1 MNQADKGTLYSTNKA
16 YSEVISREQM
26 QMQMKLTLN
35 DSLKKVDFKQCFESS
50 FQNYK
55 NYESL
60 SR

>member
-1 MNQADKGTLYSTNKA
+1 MKQADKGTLYNTNRA

-26 QMQMKLTLN
+26 QMNLTLN

-50 FQNYK
+50 FQKNYK
-55 NYESL
+55 NYKSI